1 VAISVVPEPGVIS
14 FARGVPSP
22 DMFPVEQLAECG
34 RAAVLEHG
42 RVALNYGAPG
52 GYEPLREWIAARH
65 GVTADRILVTPGS
78 LIGLNLVVRA
88 VCAGRQAIVEAPTYD
103 RMLHA
108 LADAG
113 ATVATVGR
121 GDDGLDLTRLAD
133 LAAAKP
139 APAMLYVLPTFHNPT
154 GRTLDLAQRRALV
167 EVAVAHDLILFEDD
181 PYGLLRIE
189 GDAQPSLHSLLREAG
204 RDDLAIFASSFSKSV
219 APGLRVGYLVLPEQ
233 LVAPLTSAVARTYV
247 SPPLMAQAQLQM
259 FLDAG
264 YLEPHLAAL
273 AEFLR
278 PRRDALLDAFAG
290 LPDGS
295 AWTRP
300 DGGYFLWLELPDR
313 LDAADL
319 NERAAAIGVT
329 FVPGAGFFADHP
341 RRSSARLAFSYPSV
355 DQIRT
360 GADRLVDLVRRRA
373 EETVT

>member
-1 VAISVVPEPGVIS
+1 VAISVIPDPGVIS
-14 FARGVPSP
+14 FSRGVPSP

-78 LIGLNLVVRA
+78 LIGLNLVVRQ
-88 VCAGRQAIVEAPTYD
+88 VCAGRPAIVEAPTYD

-113 ATVATVGR
+113 STVVTVGR
-121 GDDGLDLTRLAD
+121 DDDGLDVARLAD
-133 LAAAKP
+133 VAASTP
-139 APAMLYVLPTFHNPT
+139 APALLYVLPTFHNPT
-154 GRTLDLAQRRALV
+154 GRTLDLVQRQELV
-167 EVAVAHDLILFEDD
+167 DLAVAHDLMLFEDD
-181 PYGLLRIE
+181 PYGLVRID
-189 GDAQPSLHSLLREAG
+189 GDAQPSLLSLLREAG

-219 APGLRVGYLVLPEQ
+219 APGLRVGYLVLPEN

-247 SPPLMAQAQLQM
+247 SPPLMAQAQLQL

-264 YLEPHLAAL
+264 YLEPHLAYL
-273 AEFLR
+273 AQFLR

-290 LPDGS
+290 LPAG
-295 AWTRP
+295 ATWTRP
-300 DGGYFLWLELPDR
+300 DGGYFLWLELPER
-313 LDAADL
+313 LDAADI
-319 NERAAAIGVT
+319 NARATEAGVT

-360 GADRLVDLVRRRA
+360 GAERLVDLIRRRA
-373 EETVT
+373 EETAP